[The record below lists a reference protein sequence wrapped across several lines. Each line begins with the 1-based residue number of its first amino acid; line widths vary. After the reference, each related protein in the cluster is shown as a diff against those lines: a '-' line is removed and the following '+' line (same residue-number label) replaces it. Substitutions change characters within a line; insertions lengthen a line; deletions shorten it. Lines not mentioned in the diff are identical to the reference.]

1 MDMSQPIRRDEV
13 IRIQTPRVAQLT
25 GLSIRCI
32 QLMAA
37 RGEIPS
43 AAQLGRRWT
52 FLEMAIVNWVRDREV
67 EACQKTFTNEAVPG
81 GVEFRSPD
89 VSIERACAL
98 AIGLLPKHGKPNGK
112 RA

>member
-1 MDMSQPIRRDEV
+1 MRGTRTDGGTGKT
-13 IRIQTPRVAQLT
+13 RIQTPRVAQLT

-37 RGEIPS
+37 RGEVPS

-52 FLEMAIVNWVRDREV
+52 FDEKRIVEWVAQRESD
-67 EACQKTFTNEAVPG
+67 ACQKTSTSVERSG
-81 GVEFRSPD
+81 GVASKSPD

-98 AIGLLPKHGKPNGK
+98 AIGLSPKQGKPNGR